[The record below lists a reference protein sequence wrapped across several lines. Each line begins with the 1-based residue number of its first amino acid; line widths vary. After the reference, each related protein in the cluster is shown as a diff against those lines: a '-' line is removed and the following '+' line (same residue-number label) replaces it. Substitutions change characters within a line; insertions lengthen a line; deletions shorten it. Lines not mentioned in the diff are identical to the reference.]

1 MMRIPVLLFVA
12 AGAVSLAAA
21 PSPQQPSRNTPC
33 ADWRECRDLALAAA
47 DRGEYEPFHDLAW
60 RAVQVGPSKDASLM
74 YLLARAQALSGRPHD
89 ALIMLLRLADMGVA
103 EPEALTSDDFRRTR
117 ELPAWADAEPRIA
130 GGGGSAPA
138 SAASVAAPRPVARPG
153 ASPAAAPAAAPASAP
168 VSTVALQAPAA
179 LRFSSAPFAISGLAY
194 DALSSRFVL
203 GDRAGRKLILVD
215 ERSKEA
221 MDLVRGDSAGF
232 LDITGVEIDG
242 KRGDLWVT
250 STRDGA
256 GILHRL
262 QLSSGRPLRAYTVPS
277 DLGPAKLVDLTVAP
291 NGTVLVLDAQAGRVF
306 ALRPRGTAIE
316 RIVQLDV
323 PDALSI
329 AAADDRTIFV
339 ASGSGVTHV
348 DLQSRTR
355 TAVAVP
361 SGTTLGR
368 LERIRRQGSGLV
380 AVQTMDDGSRRVLRL
395 DLNGKGTAI
404 TKASRLD
411 VAAPAG
417 EQMFVTTSGDELVW
431 LNAEPADGASAPG
444 AAGRRPFVA
453 YRVPLP

>member
-1 MMRIPVLLFVA
+1 MMRIPVFLFIA
-12 AGAVSLAAA
+12 AGAVSVAAA
-21 PSPQQPSRNTPC
+21 PPQQPSRNAPC
-33 ADWRECRDLALAAA
+33 SDWRECRDLALSAAS
-47 DRGEYEPFHDLAW
+47 RGDYEPFHDLAW
-60 RAVQVGPSKDASLM
+60 RAVQIGPAKDASLM

-89 ALIMLLRLADMGVA
+89 ALIMLLRLAEMGVA

-117 ELPAWADAEPRIA
+117 ELPGWPDAEPRIA
-130 GGGGSAPA
+130 GGGAVSPA
-138 SAASVAAPRPVARPG
+138 AAASVAAPRRVAPPVAP
-153 ASPAAAPAAAPASAP
+153 PAAAPAPAAASAP
-168 VSTVALQAPAA
+168 AATVALQPPAA

-250 STRDGA
+250 STHDGG

-262 QLSSGRPLRAYTVPS
+262 QLSSGRPLRAYPVPS
-277 DLGPAKLVDLTVAP
+277 DLQPATLVDLTVAP

-306 ALRPRGTAIE
+306 ALRPRGTALE
-316 RIVQLDV
+316 RIAQLDV
-323 PDALSI
+323 PGATSI

-339 ASGSGVTHV
+339 AHGGGVTHL
-348 DLQSRTR
+348 DLQSRTK

-361 SGTTLGR
+361 AGTTLGR
-368 LERIRRQGSGLV
+368 LERIRRQANGLV
-380 AVQTMDDGSRRVLRL
+380 AIQTIDDGSRRVLRL
-395 DLNGKGTAI
+395 ELNGKGTAI
-404 TKASRLD
+404 TKASRLE
-411 VAAPAG
+411 VAAPGG
-417 EQMFVTTSGDELVW
+417 EQMFVTMSGDDLVW
-431 LNAEPADGASAPG
+431 LNAELPDGPSTPG

-453 YRVPLP
+453 YRVPLR